1 MRHSGDGRTSF
12 TNGAIFLVS
21 IGEPR
26 IQSEV
31 AYPGVSTVIGDIRRC
46 GFERLRLFPTHTAVP
61 LSTAWL
67 SEALSR
73 TSISLFCRRQSP
85 PHALLSGCSVRV
97 PLEVNTRKSDGSC
110 PKHVLFSRAFLDFQA
125 FRAAIKKAPGAIAN
139 SRPNEASTR
148 TPNRRS
154 CPSKCLAD
162 QLHVGDDPP
171 DVRPAVKRSL
181 LMDRC

>member
-1 MRHSGDGRTSF
+1 MEDSRTAF
-12 TNGAIFLVS
+12 TNGAFFRVRC
-21 IGEPR
+21 GEAR
-26 IQSEV
+26 TRSEI

-46 GFERLRLFPTHTAVP
+46 GFGRLRLFPTHTAVP

-73 TSISLFCRRQSP
+73 ISISLFCRRQSL

-110 PKHVLFSRAFLDFQA
+110 PIHVLFSRAFLDFRA